1 MVDKI
6 NIVIE
11 CIVMILKMNKYV
23 LKFFLFNDLCMG
35 FQRNVYSLKCE
46 MLWFGQR
53 EKFMYYVYVYIFII

>member
-6 NIVIE
+6 NMVIE

-35 FQRNVYSLKCE
+35 FLEKC
-46 MLWFGQR
+46 
-53 EKFMYYVYVYIFII
+53 V